1 MKEIFVAGII
11 ISFSESLKKGH
22 IGTDVPT
29 EPPSHPPPPQIRNHD
44 CTPFYGHHDPFNQV
58 DSLRGGHVP
67 H

>member
-29 EPPSHPPPPQIRNHD
+29 EPPSHPPPPKYAITTVLLFMVITIH
-44 CTPFYGHHDPFNQV
+44 
-58 DSLRGGHVP
+58 LIK
-67 H
+67 